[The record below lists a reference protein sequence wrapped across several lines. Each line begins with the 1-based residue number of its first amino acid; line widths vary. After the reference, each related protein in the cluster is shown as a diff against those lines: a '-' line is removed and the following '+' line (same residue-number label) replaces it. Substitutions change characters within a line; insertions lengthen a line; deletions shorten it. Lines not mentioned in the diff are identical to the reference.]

1 MDIEFADLQEGGGE
15 VCSGFMLRDLA
26 HICEEDLDILASLF
40 FVCFGI
46 KAEGFEAFRPA
57 VGIDLFDSD
66 RAFCAACHFV
76 DFTDGC
82 TGSSSSCCLVDGFAF
97 AGIFEF
103 CQFLA
108 SECKIKIRAVCL
120 SCFTE
125 FFLDRFSVFRAS
137 FQKHFAHQRVHV
149 VADSTVFSEIQ
160 CFETFFEDSFD
171 FLLRIAFFDRF
182 GHAAQGFDLLE
193 FSPDLFSHLFGE
205 FFNRPGAASCID
217 RAQHAEFFLQ
227 HDLQVSS
234 DTAGEFVTFSDGIII
249 WCIFVGIYATNNS
262 RECFRGIAEHIHA
275 HIENGLGEECRFCMD
290 LHRAIFFFCTE
301 SLHDVRPYL
310 TSCTKFCDFNEERSA
325 YIEAEVEGLC
335 NIMNGNASLQHFTD
349 ILDSNAEGICD
360 FLYGLCAAQ
369 GEYIRS
375 DEYCRYARCILASPA
390 NGLCHLVVCFFK
402 AFLILA
408 ISQQLCQRA
417 CTDHAMKRGHI
428 FSLCFDCG
436 SHHSKRC
443 QSRFAG
449 IHHKWILRKIQTIQ
463 KGMYI
468 FESGQRNAGFTWF
481 FSVCHIHAMQSGC
494 IEAYI
499 VYRRTTIDFV
509 FQELI
514 IFLRKCFIT
523 RLCNAPWFFFVTI
536 DFLAAHEISHARIV
550 ISRQDRI
557 LCVRTC
563 TQGIN
568 RAEGD
573 PFISLGIH
581 QLIER
586 LALQKSVARI
596 YPFLVGWRCEFIKCD
611 LWEIGFAFRLFQN
624 RFQFLIG
631 KLSFLIFRGCCFCYF
646 IHEIVP
652 PLIIYGHSLT
662 CQCKSIRAPL

>member
-1 MDIEFADLQEGGGE
+1 
-15 VCSGFMLRDLA
+15 
-26 HICEEDLDILASLF
+26 
-40 FVCFGI
+40 
-46 KAEGFEAFRPA
+46 
-57 VGIDLFDSD
+57 
-66 RAFCAACHFV
+66 
-76 DFTDGC
+76 
-82 TGSSSSCCLVDGFAF
+82 
-97 AGIFEF
+97 
-103 CQFLA
+103 
-108 SECKIKIRAVCL
+108 
-120 SCFTE
+120 
-125 FFLDRFSVFRAS
+125 
-137 FQKHFAHQRVHV
+137 
-149 VADSTVFSEIQ
+149 
-160 CFETFFEDSFD
+160 
-171 FLLRIAFFDRF
+171 
-182 GHAAQGFDLLE
+182 
-193 FSPDLFSHLFGE
+193 
-205 FFNRPGAASCID
+205 
-217 RAQHAEFFLQ
+217 
-227 HDLQVSS
+227 
-234 DTAGEFVTFSDGIII
+234 
-249 WCIFVGIYATNNS
+249 
-262 RECFRGIAEHIHA
+262 
-275 HIENGLGEECRFCMD
+275 
-290 LHRAIFFFCTE
+290 
-301 SLHDVRPYL
+301 
-310 TSCTKFCDFNEERSA
+310 
-325 YIEAEVEGLC
+325 
-335 NIMNGNASLQHFTD
+335 
-349 ILDSNAEGICD
+349 
-360 FLYGLCAAQ
+360 
-369 GEYIRS
+369 
-375 DEYCRYARCILASPA
+375 
-390 NGLCHLVVCFFK
+390 
-402 AFLILA
+402 
-408 ISQQLCQRA
+408 
-417 CTDHAMKRGHI
+417 MKRGHI